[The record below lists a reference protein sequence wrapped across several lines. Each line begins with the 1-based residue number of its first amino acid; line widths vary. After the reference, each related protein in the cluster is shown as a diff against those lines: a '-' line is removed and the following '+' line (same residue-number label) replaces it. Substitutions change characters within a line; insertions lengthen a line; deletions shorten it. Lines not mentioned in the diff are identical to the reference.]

1 MAIKTI
7 FLDRDGVIN
16 KEVNYLYRIEEF
28 VFLDGIFEACNYFQ
42 SIGFEIIIITNQSGI
57 AQGFYSKNDFKIL
70 TDWMFEQFQN
80 KNIKIL
86 DIFYCPHGQNSH
98 CNCRKPMPGMIL
110 EAQKKHGID
119 LNLSWMIGDKES
131 DIISANAAGVKNTI
145 LLRSGHKIDENS
157 SRASFIENSIL
168 ETLNTIIN

>member
-57 AQGFYSKNDFKIL
+57 SQGFYSKNDFKIL
-70 TDWMFEQFQN
+70 TDWMLEQFQN

-157 SRASFIENSIL
+157 SKASFIENSIL

>member
-1 MAIKTI
+1 MP
-7 FLDRDGVIN
+7 
-16 KEVNYLYRIEEF
+16 
-28 VFLDGIFEACNYFQ
+28 
-42 SIGFEIIIITNQSGI
+42 
-57 AQGFYSKNDFKIL
+57 FKIL
-70 TDWMFEQFQN
+70 TDWMLEQFQN

-157 SRASFIENSIL
+157 SKASFIENSIL

>member
-1 MAIKTI
+1 MPIKTI

-28 VFLDGIFEACNYFQ
+28 VFLDGIFEACKYFQ

-57 AQGFYSKNDFKIL
+57 GQGFYSKNDFKIL
-70 TDWMFEQFQN
+70 TDWMLEQFQN

-86 DIFYCPHGQNSH
+86 DIFYCPHDQNSH

-131 DIISANAAGVKNTI
+131 DIISANTAGVKNTI
-145 LLRSGHKIDENS
+145 LLRSGHKIDEKS
-157 SRASFIENSIL
+157 SKASFIKNSIL
-168 ETLNTIIN
+168 ETLNAITN

>member
-57 AQGFYSKNDFKIL
+57 SQGFYSKNDFKIL
-70 TDWMFEQFQN
+70 TDWMLEQFQN

-86 DIFYCPHGQNSH
+86 DIFYCPHSQNSH

>member
-57 AQGFYSKNDFKIL
+57 GQGFYSKNDFKIL
-70 TDWMFEQFQN
+70 TDWMLEQFQN

-86 DIFYCPHGQNSH
+86 DIFYCPHSQNSN

>member
-57 AQGFYSKNDFKIL
+57 GQGFYSKNDFKIL
-70 TDWMFEQFQN
+70 TDWMLEQFQN

-157 SRASFIENSIL
+157 SKASFIENSIL

>member
-57 AQGFYSKNDFKIL
+57 GQGFYSKNDFKIL
-70 TDWMFEQFQN
+70 TDWMLEQFQN

-86 DIFYCPHGQNSH
+86 DIFYCPHSQNSH

-157 SRASFIENSIL
+157 SKASFIENSIL

>member
-1 MAIKTI
+1 MPIKTI

-28 VFLDGIFEACNYFQ
+28 VFLDGIFEACKYFQ

-57 AQGFYSKNDFKIL
+57 GQGFYSKNDFKIL
-70 TDWMFEQFQN
+70 TDWMLEEFQN

-86 DIFYCPHGQNSH
+86 DIFYCPHSQNSH

-131 DIISANAAGVKNTI
+131 DIISANTAGVKNTI
-145 LLRSGHKIDENS
+145 LLRSGHKIDEKS
-157 SRASFIENSIL
+157 SKASFIKNSIL
-168 ETLNTIIN
+168 ETLNAITN

>member
-57 AQGFYSKNDFKIL
+57 GQGFYSKNDFKIL
-70 TDWMFEQFQN
+70 TDWMLEQFQN

-86 DIFYCPHGQNSH
+86 DIFYCPHSQNSH